1 MPQRSSWTISIAQVI
16 SHAPRQLS
24 PELLWRRWLWKRR
37 PFLIENPPTN
47 PFIHQSKC
55 RKCKTFGIFLSTDS
69 QQALL
74 FILIY
79 IILLWGSFSVKKS
92 VVCGLFVRRLRTA
105 SPSWTDGQFVGKA
118 NSFVDMKIN
127 VGFFCIVLAYSYLC
141 IQKN

>member
-1 MPQRSSWTISIAQVI
+1 MDAVEASVVVAVSNRVFTYKLSHTSI
-16 SHAPRQLS
+16 
-24 PELLWRRWLWKRR
+24 KM
-37 PFLIENPPTN
+37 
-47 PFIHQSKC
+47 SKVQDF
-55 RKCKTFGIFLSTDS
+55 RHFLSTDS

-74 FILIY
+74 FIILIY

-92 VVCGLFVRRLRTA
+92 VVCGLFVQRLRTA
-105 SPSWTDGQFVGKA
+105 SPSWTDGQFAGKA